1 MARDLEENTFTE
13 IFTDDMF
20 NKGCVMG
27 NNGYDLFPI
36 ARPDGRI
43 KPTIIQK
50 LVATRNN
57 KPLYWI
63 VNEKIPSLPSMNAS
77 EVETEII
84 KDIIECMTW
93 ETIK

>member
-13 IFTDDMF
+13 IFTDSMF
-20 NKGCVMG
+20 ESRCRLGKDGH
-27 NNGYDLFPI
+27 DLFPI
-36 ARPDGRI
+36 ARPDERI
-43 KPTIIQK
+43 TPIVIRR
-50 LVATRNN
+50 LFATKNN

-63 VNEKIPSLPSMNAS
+63 DGFGLPSMNAS

>member
-13 IFTDDMF
+13 IFTDAMF

-63 VNEKIPSLPSMNAS
+63 TNEKIPSLPSMDAS
-77 EVETEII
+77 EVESEII

>member
-1 MARDLEENTFTE
+1 MDRNSVVSITE
-13 IFTDDMF
+13 IFTDAMF
-20 NKGCVMG
+20 EAGCVMG
-27 NNGYDLFPI
+27 GNGYDLFPI

-57 KPLYWI
+57 NPLYWI
-63 VNEKIPSLPSMNAS
+63 NNEKIPSLPSMDAS
-77 EVETEII
+77 EVEREVI
-84 KDIIECMTW
+84 KDIIECLVW